1 MECINMKIEDV
12 IKEYS
17 TMVCRLAF
25 AKTGNKFDADEVF
38 QEVFYRYVKKKPVF
52 NDKEH
57 QKAWL
62 LKVTVNCSKNL
73 LKSSWK
79 TKIVPLEKA
88 DDFVVEEHSDLHYE
102 LALLPSAY
110 REVIHLFYYEDMS
123 TEEIAKLLNRKTSTV
138 RTQLTRAR
146 RKRCKQNKTDNKMMP
161 VWC

>member
-17 TMVCRLAF
+17 TMVYRLAF

-38 QEVFYRYVKKKPVF
+38 QEVFYRYVKKNPMF

-62 LKVTVNCSKNL
+62 LKVTVNCSKKL

-146 RKRCKQNKTDNKMMP
+146 AMLKKYMKEEDY
-161 VWC
+161 V

>member
-1 MECINMKIEDV
+1 MDYANGKIEDV

-17 TMVCRLAF
+17 TMVYRLAF

-38 QEVFYRYVKKKPVF
+38 QEVFYRYVKKKPQF
-52 NDKEH
+52 KDKEH

-62 LKVTVNCSKNL
+62 LRVTVNCSKKL

-79 TKIVPLEKA
+79 TKIVSLENA
-88 DDFVVEEHSDLHYE
+88 DDFVVEEHRDLHNE
-102 LALLPSAY
+102 FSLLSPTY

-123 TEEIAKLLNRKTSTV
+123 TEQIAKLLNRKTSTV

-146 RKRCKQNKTDNKMMP
+146 AMLKTFMKEEDY
-161 VWC
+161 V

>member
-1 MECINMKIEDV
+1 MECINEKVEDV

-17 TMVCRLAF
+17 NMVYRLAF
-25 AKTGNKFDADEVF
+25 AKTGNNFDADEVF

-62 LKVTVNCSKNL
+62 IKVTINCSKKL

-79 TKIVPLEKA
+79 TKIVPLENA
-88 DDFVVEEHSDLHYE
+88 VGFAMEEYRNLHDE
-102 LALLPSAY
+102 LSLLPSNY

-123 TEEIAKLLNRKTSTV
+123 TEEIAKLLNRKTSTI

-146 RKRCKQNKTDNKMMP
+146 TMLKKYMKEEDY
-161 VWC
+161 V

>member
-1 MECINMKIEDV
+1 MECINMNIEDV

-17 TMVCRLAF
+17 TMVYRLAF

-38 QEVFYRYVKKKPVF
+38 QEVFYRYVKKNPMF

-62 LKVTVNCSKNL
+62 LKVTVNCSKKL

-88 DDFVVEEHSDLHYE
+88 DDFAVEEHSDLHYE

-110 REVIHLFYYEDMS
+110 REVIHLFYYEDMR

-146 RKRCKQNKTDNKMMP
+146 AMLKKYMKEEDY
-161 VWC
+161 V

>member
-1 MECINMKIEDV
+1 MGYTNETEDV

-17 TMVCRLAF
+17 SMVYRLAF

-38 QEVFYRYVKKKPVF
+38 QEVFYRYVRKKPVF

-62 LKVTVNCSKNL
+62 LKVTVNCSKKL

-79 TKIVPLEKA
+79 TKIVPLENA
-88 DDFVVEEHSDLHYE
+88 IDFEVEEHRSLHDE
-102 LALLPSAY
+102 LSQLPSDY

-123 TEEIAKLLNRKTSTV
+123 TEEIAKLLNRKKSTV

-146 RKRCKQNKTDNKMMP
+146 TMLRKYMKEEDY
-161 VWC
+161 V

>member
-1 MECINMKIEDV
+1 MECINEKVEDV

-17 TMVCRLAF
+17 NMVYRLAF
-25 AKTGNKFDADEVF
+25 AKTGNNFDADEVF

-62 LKVTVNCSKNL
+62 IKVTINCSKKL

-79 TKIVPLEKA
+79 TKIVPLENA
-88 DDFVVEEHSDLHYE
+88 VGFAMEEYRNLHDE
-102 LALLPSAY
+102 LSLLPSNY

-123 TEEIAKLLNRKTSTV
+123 TEEIAKLLNRKTSTI

-146 RKRCKQNKTDNKMMP
+146 NMLKKYMKEEDY
-161 VWC
+161 V